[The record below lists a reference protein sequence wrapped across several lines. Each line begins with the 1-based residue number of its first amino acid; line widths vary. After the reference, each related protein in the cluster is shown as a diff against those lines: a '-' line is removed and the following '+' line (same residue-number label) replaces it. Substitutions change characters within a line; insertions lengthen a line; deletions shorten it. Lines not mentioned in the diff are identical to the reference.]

1 MKNKETVADIM
12 AVLLGVLIVG
22 VVKALT
28 GNWVEAL
35 IVGPMIG
42 LMMYF
47 FIRTP
52 LGEDFVNFSMMF
64 FAWCGGV
71 PRLDLD
77 SMSPKDQLQYA
88 RTGATLLI
96 PTTLA
101 FVGAWFVAS
110 DVYHAKAVACA
121 GVAVVWSWIIFTID
135 AALIAT
141 MKRNR
146 SLEYSW
152 TSLSIRVVLALA
164 LGILVSSIL
173 ELRIFQKEIRQEFD
187 EQLQAS
193 KSMIDS
199 SERADIAVLQSRIDK
214 EQVAIDTRESEM
226 RREMDQSL
234 GGRTAG
240 YGAVA
245 RKKEAMWLSEKEKF
259 EHEVLPVL
267 LKEIE
272 SKKQLYADK
281 RAHLEENFSDGIAS
295 RLEYLSDAGEKHG
308 VIQIAHFFIFVFLI
322 ALELIPVIAKMMAP
336 PTEYELQKAQSGYQK
351 ELETLQE
358 LETLVSQETLFAA
371 AQLETVRKQSV
382 ERQKLSE
389 DLEAQRIDAILN
401 EMIRVHTVSQQTGKN
416 LDEIFEKISQR
427 VTQEPQSK
435 GFWSFKKRKTFA

>member
-1 MKNKETVADIM
+1 MKKETVADIM
-12 AVLLGVLIVG
+12 AVLLGILIVG
-22 VVKALT
+22 VIKALT
-28 GNWVEAL
+28 GNWVDAL
-35 IVGPMIG
+35 VFGTVIG
-42 LMMYF
+42 LMTYF
-47 FIRTP
+47 FIRTS

-71 PRLDLD
+71 PRADLGA
-77 SMSPKDQLQYA
+77 MSARDQLQYA

-110 DVYHAKAVACA
+110 DVYHAEPIACA
-121 GVAVVWSWIIFTID
+121 GIAIVWSWIIFTID

-187 EQLQAS
+187 EQLQVS

-199 SERADIAVLQSRIDK
+199 SEHADIAVLQSRIDK
-214 EQVAIDTRESEM
+214 EQVGIDTRESEM

-234 GGRTAG
+234 GGRSAG

-281 RAHLEENFSDGIAS
+281 RSHLEENFSDGIAS

-336 PTEYELQKAQSGYQK
+336 PTEYELEKAQGSYQK

-358 LETLVSQETLFAA
+358 LNTLIAA
-371 AQLETVRKQSV
+371 EATSETVQLATVRRTAT

-389 DLEAQRIDAILN
+389 DLESQRIDAVLA
-401 EMIRVHTVSQQTGKN
+401 EMTKVHTLSQQTGKN
-416 LDEIFEKISQR
+416 LDEIFEKLSHKIS
-427 VTQEPQSK
+427 EKPQSK
-435 GFWSFKKRKTFA
+435 GFWSFKKGKTFA